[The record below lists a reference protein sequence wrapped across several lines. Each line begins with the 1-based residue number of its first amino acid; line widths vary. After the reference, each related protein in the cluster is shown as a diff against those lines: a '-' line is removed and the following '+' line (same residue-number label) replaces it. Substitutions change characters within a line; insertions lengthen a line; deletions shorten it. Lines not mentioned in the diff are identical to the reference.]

1 MAAPYRWLG
10 LSLGSLVLFCNGM
23 AWSQTAQKA
32 VKPKEA
38 PPNSSFFPD
47 WPTEAFDFEIGP
59 ILGVRT
65 QQTKTNDVL
74 TDVVSSE
81 IGLGARVQGI
91 PLVPGNPGVTL
102 QPYAHYTWG
111 NRTEK
116 IKGAA
121 LDQTE
126 SSGFQRSWYG
136 VLGRFYYQSFR
147 YSLDLGQGQILHD
160 EDIFSDLASR
170 RIVNDFAV
178 LILPFLSAHYTL
190 TSFTVTLKSESKPS
204 IEELDHWLHGR
215 VAFSLFAAT
224 LDFGPGLT
232 VTQYSARNPAE
243 APLAKFAELETSYL
257 KALASM
263 HIFWRLGLSASA
275 KYILKAQQKD
285 GLDLAIEQL
294 PNENLAQRKSFA
306 NLPDGSL
313 EATAFFGLKNLFG
326 GFGIGWQ
333 YYYLEAA
340 GNPKQISRNQSVGIV
355 YEGEI

>member
-1 MAAPYRWLG
+1 
-10 LSLGSLVLFCNGM
+10 M

-32 VKPKEA
+32 VQPKEA
-38 PPNSSFFPD
+38 PPSFSLFPD
-47 WPTEAFDFEIGP
+47 WPPEAFDFEIGP

-74 TDVVSSE
+74 TDVFSSE

-91 PLVPGNPGVTL
+91 PLVPGNPGLTV

-116 IKGAA
+116 VKEAA

-160 EDIFSDLASR
+160 EDIFSDLTSR
-170 RIVNDFAV
+170 RIMNDFAV
-178 LILPFLSAHYTL
+178 LILPFFSAHYTL
-190 TSFTVTLKSESKPS
+190 TSLTVTLKSESKPS

-215 VAFSLFAAT
+215 VAFSLFSAS
-224 LDFGPGLT
+224 LDFGPGMT
-232 VTQYSARNPAE
+232 VTQYSARIPAE
-243 APLAKFAELETSYL
+243 APFAKFAELETSYL

-275 KYILKAQQKD
+275 KYIVQGEKKD
-285 GLDLAIEQL
+285 GLNLAIEQL
-294 PNENLAQRKSFA
+294 PNESLAQRKSFT

-313 EATAFFGLKNLFG
+313 EATAFFGLKNLIS

-340 GNPKQISRNQSVGIV
+340 GSPKQISRNQSVGIV